1 MAQLNQIGI
10 SVTLEPVEWA
20 QWLEQV
26 FRNRDYD
33 LTIVS
38 HTEPFDIG
46 IYARPDYY
54 FQYDSPAFQSIMDK
68 LDQET
73 DPAKRTALLHQ
84 AQRVITDDQVNVFL
98 FQLANAGIAKAD
110 LSGLW
115 QHAPTQA
122 MDMTGVYWKN

>member
-1 MAQLNQIGI
+1 MRYKRPASNHQLAAPVYARRGGEIIMAQLSQIGI

-26 FRNRDYD
+26 FRNKDYD

-54 FQYDSPAFQSIMDK
+54 FQYDSPAFQSIMTELDK
-68 LDQET
+68 ATVPTE
-73 DPAKRTALLHQ
+73 RTKLLHQ
-84 AQRVITDDQVNVFL
+84 AQRHITDDQANVFY
-98 FQLANAGIAKAD
+98 F
-110 LSGLW
+110 S
-115 QHAPTQA
+115 
-122 MDMTGVYWKN
+122 